1 MAAAWVSLA
10 RCNQELLVNSSEGKL
25 KPKKTASSIYEKQ
38 GLCPTTL
45 LPVPSRDSLQQ
56 RAQRSTRRRR
66 QPGKLCMELGIWL
79 LMSSE
84 VILYAVCFVCNSYP
98 RVSPSK
104 NVDLRMLSWSAQ
116 KAEEH
121 NSTQR
126 SEQMYGVEKRPS
138 AETAATPSQWC
149 CWDVN
154 LNTLRSDFN
163 PSIWHTSQPMKYM
176 KWIEWGNPIPPGKCK
191 MVSTSHHL
199 HLITLG
205 IA

>member
-116 KAEEH
+116 KPR
-121 NSTQR
+121 STTAR
-126 SEQMYGVEKRPS
+126 SAVS
-138 AETAATPSQWC
+138 
-149 CWDVN
+149 
-154 LNTLRSDFN
+154 
-163 PSIWHTSQPMKYM
+163 
-176 KWIEWGNPIPPGKCK
+176 KC
-191 MVSTSHHL
+191 MVSKKRSSR
-199 HLITLG
+199 
-205 IA
+205 